1 MPPLCLIMNKFGL
14 DYWSLDFNLNVFL
27 QTVKTHN
34 WTVYGIRQQKDTITF
49 YASVLNRNDLI
60 KTYPHIIHL
69 KTTGVIGMLLRT
81 FKQLDR
87 LIAAGAAAA
96 LWLLLS
102 STVFNIEILGE
113 GTVNRALIADTLVQL
128 QAMPPFQLTDK
139 NVLKQQLNEEL
150 KRSFTWIEV
159 EQNGSKLKVRFLPKK
174 TVEKEELTRNE
185 LIAQKNGVIASFDLQ
200 HGEKCVKINDVVKKG
215 DLLVSNILLDS
226 MNLPEEIYVKGR
238 VFAYT
243 WSDFSVEMPNNSL
256 PEGVQFFQLLFQAR
270 RIISEELGE
279 DEKIVSENILQFSVN
294 DDKIKMDL
302 HYTLLEDISS
312 PGE

>member
-1 MPPLCLIMNKFGL
+1 M
-14 DYWSLDFNLNVFL
+14 
-27 QTVKTHN
+27 VK
-34 WTVYGIRQQKDTITF
+34 
-49 YASVLNRNDLI
+49 
-60 KTYPHIIHL
+60 
-69 KTTGVIGMLLRT
+69 
-81 FKQLDR
+81 
-87 LIAAGAAAA
+87 
-96 LWLLLS
+96 
-102 STVFNIEILGE
+102 
-113 GTVNRALIADTLVQL
+113 
-128 QAMPPFQLTDK
+128 
-139 NVLKQQLNEEL
+139 
-150 KRSFTWIEV
+150 
-159 EQNGSKLKVRFLPKK
+159 
-174 TVEKEELTRNE
+174 
-185 LIAQKNGVIASFDLQ
+185 
-200 HGEKCVKINDVVKKG
+200 NDVVKKG